1 MQDIKTIQPM
11 ISLIILLV
19 IFGFGIIAYNT
30 LTRKRNNTEN
40 AFGSI
45 DAMLKKRFDLIPNL
59 VATVQQYAKHE
70 QDTFTKI
77 TELRSKGY
85 DSMTTEEKTEFDK
98 TFTAAT
104 RSFFMVAENYPQ
116 LRASENFMQLQRALN
131 ETEEQLAASR
141 RTYNACVTD
150 YNNSV
155 MTFPSNIIANLFSFT
170 KKEVLSIPE
179 EERAVPN
186 VKNLFQS

>member
-1 MQDIKTIQPM
+1 M
-11 ISLIILLV
+11 ISLLILIV
-19 IFGFGIIAYNT
+19 IFGYSIIAYNN

-70 QDTFTKI
+70 ENTFTRI
-77 TELRSKGY
+77 TELRSRNY
-85 DSMTTEEKTEFDK
+85 DSLTTEEKSEFDR
-98 TFTAAT
+98 TFNTAK
-104 RSFFMVAENYPQ
+104 RSFFLVAENYPQ
-116 LRASENFMQLQRALN
+116 LRASENFMQLQKALN
-131 ETEEQLAASR
+131 ETEEQLAAAR

-150 YNNSV
+150 YNNAV
-155 MTFPSNIIANLFSFT
+155 TTVPSNIIANLFNFY

-179 EERAVPN
+179 EEKAVPD
-186 VKNLFQS
+186 VKDLFQS